1 MTKISSGV
9 VVIVLVAIN
18 VPAGAQ
24 QYPVKPIRVLAGGAG
39 NAVDLSARYLG
50 QRLSEKWGKSV
61 IVENRGGL
69 AHVGAAITA
78 KALPDGYTLCM
89 GEFSTHVS
97 APSLFKNLAYDP
109 NTDFAPI
116 TMVMRAP
123 LVLVSSPA
131 FPAASLKELVEYAK
145 KRPGEL
151 KYAAQSV
158 RSAGYLT
165 MKLFLRAAGAEMLH
179 VPYKRAPESLT
190 AVLSRE
196 ADISFQAGPVALP
209 LLATG
214 RVRAYAVSSGKRFSG
229 APDIPTVA
237 EQGVAGFDTFVWSAV
252 FAPAR
257 TPPALVA
264 RLNREIGEILRS
276 PESQAAFLAQGAEAA
291 PGTSLALADF
301 VKTEGV
307 KWARVIKEA
316 GITAE

>member
-1 MTKISSGV
+1 MAQISGV
-9 VVIVLVAIN
+9 AAVIVLLAIN
-18 VPAGAQ
+18 APAGAQ

-61 IVENRGGL
+61 VIENRGGL
-69 AHVGAAITA
+69 AHVGAEITP
-78 KALPDGYTLCM
+78 KAAPDGYTWCM
-89 GEFSTHVS
+89 GEFATHVS
-97 APSLFKNLAYDP
+97 TPSLFKNLAYDP

-131 FPAASLKELVEYAK
+131 LPAASLKELVDYAK
-145 KRPGEL
+145 KRPSEL
-151 KYAAQSV
+151 KYATQSA
-158 RSAGYLT
+158 RSAGNLT
-165 MKLFLRAAGAEMLH
+165 MKLFLRAAGVEMLH

-196 ADISFQAGPVALP
+196 SDVSFLAGPVALP
-209 LLATG
+209 LVATG
-214 RVRAYAVSSGKRFSG
+214 KVRAYAVSSGKRFSG

-237 EQGVAGFDTFVWSAV
+237 EQGVAGFDMVLWSAV

-257 TPPALVA
+257 TPPALIA
-264 RLNREIGEILRS
+264 RLNREMGEILRS

-291 PGTSLALADF
+291 PGTSQELASF
-301 VKTEGV
+301 IKTEGV
-307 KWARVIKEA
+307 KWAQVIKEA
-316 GITAE
+316 GIKAE